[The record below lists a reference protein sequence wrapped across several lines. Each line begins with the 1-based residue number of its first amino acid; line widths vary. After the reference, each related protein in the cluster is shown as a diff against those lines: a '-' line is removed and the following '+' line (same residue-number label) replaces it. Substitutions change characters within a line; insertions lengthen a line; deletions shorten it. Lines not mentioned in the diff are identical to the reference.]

1 MNKSIDVFRTNSKK
15 ENLFVLPIIIL
26 FGILCFFIP
35 AFSAL
40 PLFNYIT
47 IIIVVLLCLLILVWR
62 FIFHKIVL
70 NYFFF
75 GIVIFNIA
83 IFVSNLFNKDA
94 NHIITYITLSG
105 MSFCLFQ
112 FFLEKK
118 YRNTVRFLILLAFA
132 GFAIYFAFYYRNQ
145 LFDFSIERIGDKF
158 DNLNTVGYYFLF
170 AFVSSLMFINRKK
183 IITLLLLIPTG
194 VFLFFLYRTGSRSAL
209 ILAFL
214 SLIIFIFYFFRGLKI
229 IIPVIAI
236 LCIFGLGVFFA
247 IIGEKAFNISIFSR
261 LGEFFSALNG
271 EGTDYSSAN
280 RIELAIQSFQL
291 FLRKPLFGWGNNVFS
306 IYSSERLFA
315 HNNITELL
323 CDYGLFGFLPFESIL
338 VFSYYLIKKSKTKNR
353 SVDYSILLL
362 ICVFGIQ
369 FFYVNSQLKF
379 DWIAIAFFASEATL
393 CAKDII
399 KVKKPRIFEYIEV
412 AI

>member
-1 MNKSIDVFRTNSKK
+1 MNKLISVFRENSKK
-15 ENLFVLPIIIL
+15 ENMFVLPIIIL
-26 FGILCFFIP
+26 FYILCFFIP
-35 AFSAL
+35 SFSAL
-40 PLFNYIT
+40 PIFNYIT
-47 IIIVVLLCLLILVWR
+47 IVIVILLCLLILAWR
-62 FIFHKIVL
+62 LVFHKIVL

-94 NHIITYITLSG
+94 NHIITYVTLSG

-118 YRNTVRFLILLAFA
+118 YRNIVRFLVFLSFA
-132 GFAIYFAFYYRNQ
+132 TFAIYFAFYYRSL
-145 LFDFSIERIGDKF
+145 LFDFSVERIGDKF

-170 AFVSSLMFINRKK
+170 SFVTSLAFINRNNKLS
-183 IITLLLLIPTG
+183 LLLLVPAG

-214 SLIIFIFYFFRGLKI
+214 SIIIYVFYFFKGLKI
-229 IIPVIAI
+229 IIPIVVV
-236 LCIFGLGVFFA
+236 LCIFGLGIVIA
-247 IIGEKAFNISIFSR
+247 VIAEKAFDISIFSR
-261 LGEFFSALNG
+261 LGEFFDALNG

-280 RIELAIQSFQL
+280 RIELAIQSFLL
-291 FLRKPLFGWGNNVFS
+291 FLRKPIFGWGNNVFS

-323 CDYGLFGFLPFESIL
+323 CDYGLFGFLPFECIL
-338 VFSYYLIKKSKTKNR
+338 IFSYYSIKKSKAKNQL
-353 SVDYSILLL
+353 VDYSILLL

-393 CAKDII
+393 CSKEI
-399 KVKKPRIFEYIEV
+399 VKTSKPRIFEYIEMT
-412 AI
+412 I